1 MLSVDPHPSAH
12 IPSHH
17 VCVICVCG
25 CAWRWCVHAAW
36 DSGRPRLCVHT
47 RCDTTSMRCQR
58 GCVGVALLCSVIL
71 LPCASVACFVL
82 SRTVLC
88 SVVFVTGPA
97 ATLWSSNS
105 SAPFAAVRHFLEEDD
120 GRSDG
125 RSDAAVVLHTLC
137 LNQLAIYAAFNQC
150 IALSRCWTHLACI
163 AGTFAAQCRDPADR
177 RGRART
183 HLSTYAAALLPWRSW
198 LPWWR

>member
-1 MLSVDPHPSAH
+1 M
-12 IPSHH
+12 
-17 VCVICVCG
+17 
-25 CAWRWCVHAAW
+25 HAAW
-36 DSGRPRLCVHT
+36 DSGRPRLCVHA

-58 GCVGVALLCSVIL
+58 GCVAVALLCVIL

-125 RSDAAVVLHTLC
+125 RSDAAVVLHALC
-137 LNQLAIYAAFNQC
+137 LNQLQSTQHSISALLCLAAGHTSSVSQ
-150 IALSRCWTHLACI
+150 ALSLR
-163 AGTFAAQCRDPADR
+163 TFAIQLVAVVAL
-177 RGRART
+177 A
-183 HLSTYAAALLPWRSW
+183 LIASTYAAALLPCP
-198 LPWWR
+198 LMPL